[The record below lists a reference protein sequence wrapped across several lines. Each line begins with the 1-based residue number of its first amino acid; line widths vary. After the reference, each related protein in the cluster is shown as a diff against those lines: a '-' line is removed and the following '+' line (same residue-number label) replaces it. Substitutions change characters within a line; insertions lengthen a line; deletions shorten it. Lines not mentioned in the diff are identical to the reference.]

1 MTTDFGALLGSEMD
15 ESGIDDL
22 LTEAGVGVLSM
33 AADGVPYGVPLSF
46 GYDGED
52 HLYFL
57 FVGHS
62 TELRKETYA
71 ERSPQASFAV
81 FDVESD
87 GRWRS
92 VVASGPIDRITPQRW
107 DAAREAMADNAFE
120 SNLLAEY
127 DIDENPNVWAL
138 EMDERAGRAVG
149 ER

>member
-46 GYDGED
+46 GYDGDD

-81 FDVESD
+81 FDVEPD

-92 VVASGPIDRITPQRW
+92 VVASGPIDRITPQRGTPP
-107 DAAREAMADNAFE
+107 ARRWPTTR
-120 SNLLAEY
+120 SNRTSSRSTTSTRTRTCGPSRWT
-127 DIDENPNVWAL
+127 N
-138 EMDERAGRAVG
+138 GRVG
-149 ER
+149 P